1 MICGPAKFV
10 SIAKREFK
18 AFADADVT
26 LQPNATVNERL
37 YNGDGSSRKRKQ
49 VGGWKATGIQVQID
63 PERGDIEFL
72 DDVHDSVIDVEC
84 SVTMADNNIYS
95 GVGGTEGE
103 ITYSLN
109 NGAASL
115 ELSGEGRLK
124 KL

>member
-10 SIAKREFK
+10 SIATREFK
-18 AFADADVT
+18 AVADADVT

-37 YNGDGSSRKRKQ
+37 FNGDGSSRKRKQ
-49 VGGWKATGIQVQID
+49 VGGWKATGITVQVD
-63 PERGDIEFL
+63 PYRGDIEFL
-72 DDVHDSVIDVEC
+72 DDVHDSTEDVEC

-103 ITYSLN
+103 VTYSLN
-109 NGAASL
+109 NGAASF
-115 ELSGEGRLK
+115 ELAGEGRLK

>member
-18 AFADADVT
+18 AVADADVT
-26 LQPNATVNERL
+26 LQPNASVNERL
-37 YNGDGSSRKRKQ
+37 FNGDGSSRKRKQ
-49 VGGWKATGIQVQID
+49 VAGWKATGIQVQAD
-63 PERGDIEFL
+63 PSRDDIEFL
-72 DDVHDSVIDVEC
+72 DDVHDANEDVEC
-84 SVTMADNNIYS
+84 SVTMADDNIYS

-103 ITYSLN
+103 ITWSLN
-109 NGAASL
+109 NGVASF